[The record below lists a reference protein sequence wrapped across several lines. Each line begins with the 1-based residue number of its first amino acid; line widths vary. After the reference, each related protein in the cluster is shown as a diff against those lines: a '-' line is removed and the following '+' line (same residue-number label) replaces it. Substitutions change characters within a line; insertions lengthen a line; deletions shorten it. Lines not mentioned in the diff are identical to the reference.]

1 MAKIAL
7 IGAGSVVFAQ
17 RLLKDIVSTPA
28 LADAHISLMDIDRSR
43 LDLIGSYAK
52 RLISDT
58 GAANSVETTTE
69 RTEALDGADHVITT
83 IRVGDDLAIDHGIPL
98 KFGVNQQIGDTI
110 GPGGVFKALR
120 TVPVLLDICHDMESL
135 CPDAWLLQYTNPM
148 AIACWAI
155 AEETEIDAV
164 GLCHSVQG
172 TTQQL
177 ADYIGAPLD
186 NVSAWVAG
194 INHMA
199 WFLEF
204 EQDGQDAYPALWDAL
219 EDPEKHAKDPVR
231 FEIMRHFGYFVSESS
246 PHMSEYVPYFRTSI
260 ERMDQFNLSKLT
272 PDLAFDETRHHEH
285 FAKLRDELA
294 SPAPLAAE
302 RSKEYASRIM
312 GAIEGGPSTVIN
324 GNVPN
329 DGLITNL
336 PENSC
341 VEVPCLVDRLGI
353 HPMAVGDLPSQLAA
367 LNRSNIGVQELAVES
382 ILEGSREAALH
393 AVMLDPL
400 TAAVLPLSK
409 IEEMFDEMWTSHG
422 EQLAAYS

>member
-17 RLLKDIVSTPA
+17 RLLKDIISTPA
-28 LADAHISLMDIDRSR
+28 LADAHVSLMDIDRDR
-43 LDLIGSYAK
+43 LDLIGSYAR
-52 RLISDT
+52 RLISDMGT
-58 GAANSVETTTE
+58 ANTVETTAE
-69 RTEALDGADHVITT
+69 RIEALDGADYVITT

-98 KFGVNQQIGDTI
+98 RYGVNQQIGDTI

-155 AEETEIDAV
+155 AEETEINAV

-204 EQDGQDAYPALWDAL
+204 ERDGQDAYPALWEAL
-219 EDPEKHAKDPVR
+219 EDPEIYAKDPVR
-231 FEIMRHFGYFVSESS
+231 FEVMRHFGYFVSESS

-260 ERMDQFNLSKLT
+260 ERMKQFNLSIT
-272 PDLAFDETRHHEH
+272 PDLALNETRHHEH

-294 SPAPLAAE
+294 GPAPLTAE

-324 GNVPN
+324 GNIPN

-336 PENSC
+336 PENAC

-367 LNRSNIGVQELAVES
+367 LNRSNIGVQELAVEA
-382 ILEGSREAALH
+382 ILESSCEAALH